1 MPAYQLKQ
9 TGLHEETKK
18 KSGRT
23 EEKKEQLRKEIE
35 EYTGAG
41 SVYRR
46 KLQRFMERHG
56 IWSIGELDYEWRLV
70 FAEEL
75 PTLAKPQYH
84 TFYLKYFDHIK
95 QYGMRKQGRT
105 QVRRIPPKYPYEDSL
120 LFLPYHPAQ
129 ELVERLDTC
138 PERPEWVWDFS
149 KEAPGKMKRQ
159 IFDAL
164 NYFLR
169 EDGNG

>member
-9 TGLHEETKK
+9 TGLRKDTEV
-18 KSGRT
+18 KSGKT
-23 EEKKEQLRKEIE
+23 EEKKEQLRMDIE
-35 EYTGAG
+35 EYTGPG

-84 TFYLKYFDHIK
+84 TFYLK
-95 QYGMRKQGRT
+95 
-105 QVRRIPPKYPYEDSL
+105 
-120 LFLPYHPAQ
+120 
-129 ELVERLDTC
+129 
-138 PERPEWVWDFS
+138 
-149 KEAPGKMKRQ
+149 
-159 IFDAL
+159 
-164 NYFLR
+164 
-169 EDGNG
+169 